1 MYEFPLVKISGATPT
16 SGSPSLPS
24 IRKPTMLC
32 LRNGSPPLVTVRA
45 IGCSLVQLTPKLEV
59 ISDVQELELTE
70 TSSAA
75 SIGAG
80 ALQGIPGEVP
90 QQLRG
95 GPGIHL
101 DGREAPA
108 RGRMVLPSE
117 AALIQDESVGLCAS
131 VAA

>member
-24 IRKPTMLC
+24 ICKPTMLC

-75 SIGAG
+75 SIG
-80 ALQGIPGEVP
+80 
-90 QQLRG
+90 
-95 GPGIHL
+95 
-101 DGREAPA
+101 RERSKVYLA
-108 RGRMVLPSE
+108 RYRNNSE
-117 AALIQDESVGLCAS
+117 AVRAFISTAARRWPA
-131 VAA
+131 VAWSCPAMPP